1 MLVIPQAFADFVST
15 LDLANFTADELLT
28 RTDRP
33 TNSVPPAAIWPNI
46 VPTILVLQAARTLF
60 GGSIRFNSVYRSERY
75 NSHISDA
82 AALSQHIAFNAI
94 DFAPTDEGGLTAL
107 HDLAK
112 GLRDTWVTAP
122 RRFART
128 PVAVAAGTIGF
139 TPLEWRE
146 SGGKAQFRFRGGL
159 KLYNTFIHI
168 DTRGVNVNWG

>member
-1 MLVIPQAFADFVST
+1 MPVVPQAFSALVST
-15 LDLANFTADELLT
+15 LNLANFTAAELLT

-33 TNSVPPAAIWPNI
+33 TNSVPPQTIWQNI
-46 VPTILVLQAARTLF
+46 APTILVLQAARTLF

-94 DFAPTDEGGLTAL
+94 DFAPTNAGGLTAL
-107 HDLAK
+107 HGIVK
-112 GLRDTWVTAP
+112 GLRDTWVAAP
-122 RRFART
+122 RRFGRAQ
-128 PVAVAAGTIGF
+128 VAVVAGNIAF

-146 SGGKAQFRFRGGL
+146 VAGRAEFRFRGGL

>member
-1 MLVIPQAFADFVST
+1 VAVAPQAFVDLVLS
-15 LDLANFTADELLT
+15 LSLANFTADELLT

-33 TNSVPPAAIWPNI
+33 IWPNI

-94 DFAPTDEGGLTAL
+94 DFAPTDSSRLRAL
-107 HDLAK
+107 HEIAEGFRDRWLA
-112 GLRDTWVTAP
+112 AP
-122 RRFART
+122 RRFDRH
-128 PVAVAAGTIGF
+128 PVTVAAGTIGF
-139 TPLEWRE
+139 TPLQWRDT
-146 SGGKAQFRFRGGL
+146 GGRAEFRFRGGL

>member
-1 MLVIPQAFADFVST
+1 MLVIPQAFADLVST
-15 LDLANFTADELLT
+15 LALVNFTAGELLT

-46 VPTILVLQAARTLF
+46 VPTILALQAARARF
-60 GGSIRFNSVYRSERY
+60 GGSIRFNSVYRSESY

-94 DFAPTDEGGLTAL
+94 DFAPADATGLTAL
-107 HDLAK
+107 HSIVKDLH
-112 GLRDTWVTAP
+112 DTWVAAP
-122 RRFART
+122 RRFARA
-128 PVAVAAGTIGF
+128 PVTVAAGAIGSA
-139 TPLEWRE
+139 PLEWRDTA
-146 SGGKAQFRFRGGL
+146 GGAEFRFRGGL